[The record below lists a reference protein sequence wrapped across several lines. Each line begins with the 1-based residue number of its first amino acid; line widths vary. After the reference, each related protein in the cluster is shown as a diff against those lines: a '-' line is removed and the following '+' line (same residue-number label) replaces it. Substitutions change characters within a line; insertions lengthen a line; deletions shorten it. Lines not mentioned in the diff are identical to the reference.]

1 MTIIE
6 GFYVGTFRDNV
17 FINDDRGKRHSIKAS
32 ENLVSFIRG
41 LYKFY
46 EPIKLE
52 IHDNKIKKIIL

>member
-17 FINDDRGKRHSIKAS
+17 FISDDRGKRHSIKAS

-41 LYKFY
+41 IYKFY

>member
-1 MTIIE
+1 MTIVE

-17 FINDDRGKRHSIKAS
+17 FINDVWGKRHSIKAS